1 MLFLYGHSKS
11 CLNLNKLAVPI
22 FLIWIIN
29 SPNAEDE
36 GVGEDGTVGGA
47 KASQSCKLTVK
58 AKQAA
63 ALASL

>member
-1 MLFLYGHSKS
+1 MRVLKS
-11 CLNLNKLAVPI
+11 PYAV
-22 FLIWIIN
+22 
-29 SPNAEDE
+29 EKEEEE
-36 GVGEDGTVGGA
+36 GVGEDGAVGGA